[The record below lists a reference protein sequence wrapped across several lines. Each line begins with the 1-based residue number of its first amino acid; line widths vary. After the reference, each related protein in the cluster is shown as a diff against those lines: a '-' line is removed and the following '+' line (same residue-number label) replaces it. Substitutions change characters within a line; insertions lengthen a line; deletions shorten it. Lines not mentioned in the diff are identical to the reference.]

1 MDRTE
6 FIPGYYRRVFTRR
19 LNGIGYDMPTI
30 IGFDTE
36 TMEGPPITAQ
46 FYSEQLP
53 DINACLFVT
62 EGNVTRECLRHLS
75 KHCKFGEYVVYGHNL
90 KFDMLSLFYPQH
102 RELVKK
108 SDGSFSFTY
117 DRWTIEG
124 IYGTPTFCRMRKGD
138 ACITIVDSF
147 GWFRSSLA
155 KAARLVCP
163 GLPKLP
169 MPKGLGTKLFADDDM
184 EFIEYAMRD
193 AEVAYHIGVAIDEI
207 HHKFDLRQS
216 ISVANM
222 AANIFQ
228 QHYISEAAPIYNTGP
243 RIIVGAR
250 AAYHGGKNNVYPGS
264 APAWHS
270 HVDAWDLSSAYPHAM
285 TQLPAFSKTKLFVA
299 ARVFSKTTKQVPD
312 FGVYQ
317 ISGSMSECEWPSLF
331 ESTQRAMQ
339 PLRDKFENQWVTGYE
354 LNEALRT
361 DEVKLTRIMGHIYDA
376 DKDPVTETA
385 LQRYVKD
392 FYEMKSTAT
401 DPVHRYLYKVL
412 MNSLYGKFIQQRDVE
427 DEEGNIHRK
436 PGPLYHPF
444 MASLITGHT
453 RSVMHQLE
461 HFTQAVHT
469 ATDGIFCGAKNSP
482 KDGVFPFAP
491 KSGLGAIE
499 SEGKDMEL
507 CLLRNKCYI
516 LYSDTPGNGF
526 KSFVR
531 PGKYVEKY
539 ATHGFQG
546 GPKVLEELVM
556 HNKRKYTVEKPNTLR
571 ISVRQGRVPNKFEK
585 RDMVLKV
592 APLKVHFNHEKET

>member
-1 MDRTE
+1 
-6 FIPGYYRRVFTRR
+6 
-19 LNGIGYDMPTI
+19 MPTI

-53 DINACLFVT
+53 AINACLFVT
-62 EGNVTRECLRHLS
+62 EGNVTRECLRHLA
-75 KHCKFGEYVVYGHNL
+75 KYCRFGEYVVYGHNL
-90 KFDMLSLFYPQH
+90 KFDMLSLFYPQA

-108 SDGSFSFTY
+108 SDGSFAFSY
-117 DRWTIEG
+117 DRWEIEG
-124 IYGTPTFCRMRKGD
+124 IYGTPTFCRMKKND
-138 ACITIVDSF
+138 ATITIVDSF

-155 KAARLVCP
+155 KAASLVCP
-163 GLPKLP
+163 DLPKLP
-169 MPKGLGTKLFADDDM
+169 TPKNLGTRNFDEDDM

-193 AEVAYHIGVAIDEI
+193 AEVAYHIGVAIDEL
-207 HHKFDLRQS
+207 HHQFDLRQS

-243 RIIVGAR
+243 RILVGAR
-250 AAYHGGKNNVYPGS
+250 SSYHGGKNNLYPGA

-270 HVDAWDLSSAYPHAM
+270 HIDAWDLSSAYPHAM
-285 TQLPAFSKTKLFVA
+285 TKLPAFSKPKLFA
-299 ARVFSKTTKQVPD
+299 ASRVFSSRAKRVPD

-317 ISGSMSECEWPSLF
+317 ISGKVPECAWPALF
-331 ESTQRAMQ
+331 ESNQRAMK
-339 PLRDKFENQWVTGYE
+339 PLRGSFENQWVTGFE
-354 LNEALRT
+354 LNEAFRA
-361 DEVKLTRIMGHIYDA
+361 DEVRLTKIMGHVYDA

-385 LQRYVKD
+385 LQRYVAD
-392 FYEMKSTAT
+392 FYRLKSKA
-401 DPVHRYLYKVL
+401 DNPVHRFLYKVL

-453 RSVMHQLE
+453 RAVMHQLE
-461 HFTQAVHT
+461 HFTQAIHT
-469 ATDGIFCGAKNSP
+469 ATDGVFCGAKNSP
-482 KDGVFPFAP
+482 KGGRFPFAP
-491 KSGLGAIE
+491 KDGLGSIT
-499 SEGKDMEL
+499 SEGRDLEL
-507 CLLRNKCYI
+507 CLLRNKCYL
-516 LYSDTPGNGF
+516 LYSDKPGDGF

-531 PGKYVEKY
+531 PDRYVVKY

-556 HNKRKYTVEKPNTLR
+556 HNRRKYTVEKPNTLR

-585 RDMVLKV
+585 RDLFLKV
-592 APLKVHFNHEKET
+592 APLKAHFDHSKKRK

>member
-1 MDRTE
+1 
-6 FIPGYYRRVFTRR
+6 
-19 LNGIGYDMPTI
+19 
-30 IGFDTE
+30 
-36 TMEGPPITAQ
+36 MEGPPITAQ

-53 DINACLFVT
+53 AINACLFVN
-62 EGNVTRECLRHLS
+62 EANVTQVSLRHLAKYC
-75 KHCKFGEYVVYGHNL
+75 KHGEFVIYGHNL
-90 KFDMLSLFYPQH
+90 KFDLLSLFYPRY

-108 SDGSFSFTY
+108 SDGTFTFSY
-117 DRWTIEG
+117 DKWHIEG

-147 GWFRSSLA
+147 GWFRSSLD

-169 MPKGLGTKLFADDDM
+169 RPKNLGSKLFDEDDM

-193 AEVAYHIGVAIDEI
+193 AEVAYHIGVAIDEM
-207 HHKFDLRQS
+207 HHEFDLRQS

-228 QHYISEAAPIYNTGP
+228 QHYIDESAPIYNTGP
-243 RIIVGAR
+243 RILVGAR
-250 AAYHGGKNNVYPGS
+250 MSYHGGKNNLYPGS

-285 TQLPAFSKTKLFVA
+285 TQLPAFSKAKLFVA
-299 ARVFSKTTKQVPD
+299 GRIFSPKVKQVPD

-317 ISGSMSECEWPSLF
+317 ISGSMAECHWPSLF

-339 PLRDKFENQWVTGYE
+339 PLRDKFVNQWVTGFE
-354 LNEALRT
+354 LNEALRS
-361 DEVKLTRIMGHIYDA
+361 DEVKLTKVGGHIYDV

-385 LQRYVKD
+385 MQRYVKD
-392 FYEMKSTAT
+392 FYRLKSEAS
-401 DPVHRYLYKVL
+401 DPVHRFLYKVL

-427 DEEGNIHRK
+427 DEDGSIRRK

-444 MASLITGHT
+444 AASLITGHT
-453 RSVMHQLE
+453 RAVMHKLE
-461 HFTQAVHT
+461 HYTQAIHT
-469 ATDGIFCGAKNSP
+469 ATDGVFCGADNSP
-482 KDGVFPFAP
+482 KDGQFPFAP
-491 KSGLGAIE
+491 ADGIGAIE
-499 SEGKDMEL
+499 SEGNDMEL
-507 CLLRNKCYI
+507 CLLRNKCYL
-516 LYSDTPGNGF
+516 LYTDKPGNGF

-531 PGKYVEKY
+531 PNRYVAKY

-585 RDMVLKV
+585 RDLMLKV
-592 APLKVHFNHEKET
+592 APIKGHFNHKRGKTNGKDSQKDSP

>member
-1 MDRTE
+1 
-6 FIPGYYRRVFTRR
+6 
-19 LNGIGYDMPTI
+19 
-30 IGFDTE
+30 
-36 TMEGPPITAQ
+36 MEGPPITAQ

-53 DINACLFVT
+53 AINACLFVT
-62 EGNVTRECLRHLS
+62 GNNVTQECLRHLAKYCRS
-75 KHCKFGEYVVYGHNL
+75 GEYVIYGHNL
-90 KFDMLSLFYPQH
+90 KFDMLSLFYPRA

-108 SDGSFSFTY
+108 SDGNFSFTY
-117 DRWTIEG
+117 DNWKIEG
-124 IYGTPTFCRMRKGD
+124 LYGTPTFCRMRKGD
-138 ACITIVDSF
+138 ATITIVDSF

-163 GLPKLP
+163 DLPKLP
-169 MPKGLGTKLFADDDM
+169 TPKNLGTTLFDQDDM

-193 AEVAYHIGVAIDEI
+193 AEVAYHIGIAIDEM
-207 HHKFDLRQS
+207 HHNFNLRQS

-228 QHYISEAAPIYNTGP
+228 QHYIDESAPIHNTGP
-243 RIIVGAR
+243 RILVGAR
-250 AAYHGGKNNVYPGS
+250 ASYHGGKNNLYPGS

-270 HVDAWDLSSAYPHAM
+270 HIDAWDLSSAYPHAM
-285 TQLPAFSKTKLFVA
+285 TQLPAFSKPKLFAA
-299 ARVFSKTTKQVPD
+299 ARVFNRNVKQVPE

-317 ISGSMSECEWPSLF
+317 ISGSVAECNWPSLF
-331 ESTQRAMQ
+331 ESTQRAMK
-339 PLRDKFENQWVTGYE
+339 PLKDRFVNQWVTGYE

-361 DEVKLTRIMGHIYDA
+361 DEVKLSRVMGHIYDV

-385 LQRYVKD
+385 MQRYVKD
-392 FYEMKSTAT
+392 FYRLKSEAT
-401 DPVHRYLYKVL
+401 NPVHRFLYKVL

-444 MASLITGHT
+444 IASLITGHT
-453 RSVMHQLE
+453 RAVMHQLE
-461 HFTQAVHT
+461 HFTQAIHT
-469 ATDGIFCGAKNSP
+469 ATDGIFCGAQNSP
-482 KDGVFPFAP
+482 QGGKFPFAP
-491 KSGLGAIE
+491 AEGLGSIT

-516 LYSDTPGNGF
+516 LYTDQPGNGF

-531 PGKYVEKY
+531 PDRYVAKY

-556 HNKRKYTVEKPNTLR
+556 HNKRKYSVEKPNTLR
-571 ISVRQGRVPNKFEK
+571 ISVRQNRVPNKFEK
-585 RDMVLKV
+585 RDLVLRV
-592 APLKVHFNHEKET
+592 APIKVHFNHKKGK